1 MANINNYTTAMANA
15 PTRKI
20 FAPYFKGKQ
29 NLYGAMSDYAYLNLI
44 PAVYRPYY
52 ITYIQQ
58 WFLWSRG
65 YYPQYHKQDFF
76 NNAMG
81 YTVCE
86 MLSKMCMSGGFRLNS
101 TDVTTKEFIQEWNKD
116 LLYEIFATMYFHTN
130 AVGNALIVLTPVD
143 GDLAIECVPITRA
156 TFTIGRTNKIT
167 HAMILN
173 RFVAG
178 ESCYYTREHRVIK
191 DGKAYYKVQM
201 AECGLATVP
210 TWNESY
216 VYFVPD
222 IVRPQWEACYGSIE
236 LNKWYELP
244 SKLNG
249 LGVYNVKNKAI
260 AVALSD
266 LPGYS
271 DSTLHT
277 CEDILYAIDYNFT
290 NEMMDQYL
298 GQSRALIPKQMA
310 SKKIVAGKK
319 GTLTNGMSF
328 EEAENYYEPE
338 LDKNF
343 YTEITTSDSIDGKP
357 VQPTFLQ
364 PDLRSDKRKQSDDH
378 LIEKLAAKIGINAS
392 TLATHL
398 AIGSRAKTDDE
409 ISKENENDEKTIGD
423 KRRLASATINKLLTD
438 VAKWYG
444 LQGDVTI
451 EWGKVQGNST
461 GDNQQLLMDYQAGT
475 ISLKD
480 YIRRRFVDLTE
491 DEIEQKVQ
499 ELEQQKEKEQQEQQ
513 QMNPMFNDKDYFNE
527 QANSDNNGFGNDNK
541 VDRQE

>member
-1 MANINNYTTAMANA
+1 MNNYTTAVTNC

-86 MLSKMCMSGGFRLNS
+86 MMSKMCMSGGYRLSS
-101 TDVTTKEFIQEWNKD
+101 TDIATKEFIQEWRKSQ
-116 LLYEIFATMYFHTN
+116 LYEIFATMYFHAN
-130 AVGNALIVLTPVD
+130 AVGNALLVLTPID
-143 GDLAIECVPITRA
+143 GDLAIECLPITRA
-156 TFTIGRTNKIT
+156 TFQIGRTNKIT
-167 HAMILN
+167 HALLLN

-178 ESCYYTREHRVIK
+178 ESCYYTREQRIIK

-201 AECGLATVP
+201 AESGLATVP
-210 TWNESY
+210 TWSDAGLNY
-216 VYFVPD
+216 IPD
-222 IVRPQWEACYGSIE
+222 IVKAQWEACYGSIA
-236 LNKWYELP
+236 LNTWYELP
-244 SKLNG
+244 GKLNG
-249 LGVYNVKNKAI
+249 LGIYNVKNKAV

-266 LPGYS
+266 LQGYS

-298 GQSRALIPKQMA
+298 GQSRALIPKQMG
-310 SKKIVAGKK
+310 SKKIVDGRK
-319 GTLTNGMSF
+319 GTLTEGMTF
-328 EEAENYYEPE
+328 EEAVDYYTPE

-364 PDLRSDKRKQSDDH
+364 PDIRSDKRKQEDDH
-378 LIEKLAAKIGINAS
+378 LLEKLAAKIGINAS

-423 KRRLASATINKLLTD
+423 KRRLASATICQMLKD
-438 VAKWYG
+438 VASWYG
-444 LQGDVTI
+444 FEGDVTI
-451 EWGKVQGNST
+451 EWGKVQGNSAN
-461 GDNQQLLMDYQAGT
+461 DNQQLLMDYQAGT

-491 DEIEQKVQ
+491 DEIEQKAQ
-499 ELEQQKEKEQQEQQ
+499 ELEQEQAKKQQ
-513 QMNPMFNDKDYFNE
+513 QMNPMFNDKDYFNDE
-527 QANSDNNGFGNDNK
+527 QSGADNNGLGNADK
-541 VDRQE
+541 VNGQE